1 MNLFVVDPEWGWWI
15 ILYFYLGGIA
25 AGSVLSSDHSNAA
38 VVALIWIV
46 IGVIN
51 VAYARRR

>member
-1 MNLFVVDPEWGWWI
+1 MLI
-15 ILYFYLGGIA
+15 GGITA
-25 AGSVLSSDHSNAA
+25 ANVLNSSNHGSAA
-38 VVALIWIV
+38 AIVLIWIV

>member
-1 MNLFVVDPEWGWWI
+1 MLI
-15 ILYFYLGGIA
+15 GGITA
-25 AGSVLSSDHSNAA
+25 AGILNSGHGNAVA
-38 VVALIWIV
+38 VALIWIV